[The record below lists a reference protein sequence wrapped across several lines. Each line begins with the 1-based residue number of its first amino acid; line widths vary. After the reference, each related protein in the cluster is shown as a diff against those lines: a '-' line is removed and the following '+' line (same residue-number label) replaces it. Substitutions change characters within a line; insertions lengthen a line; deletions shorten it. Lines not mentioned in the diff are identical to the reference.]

1 MQYDFY
7 LHLGFLFLKFCNFII
22 FWVSCVFVNFRIDS
36 GTNFM
41 RYLNSYCESS
51 PHRLN
56 LSEWSNG
63 FSFSHEWLWNVGK
76 SPGTSITFFQN
87 LNLTQHDGTSYFQI
101 SPQNI
106 SDNALLFLAQPDK
119 FLGPLCPSWIIINVS
134 KSPWESCSSD
144 LRLNIVHQHIMLV
157 SNLSVKSSTYY
168 ISLLRCS
175 MLVLCST

>member
-1 MQYDFY
+1 MHNKPKPTNFMQYDFY

-63 FSFSHEWLWNVGK
+63 FSFSHEWLWNVANGNRQQQQR
-76 SPGTSITFFQN
+76 I
-87 LNLTQHDGTSYFQI
+87 
-101 SPQNI
+101 
-106 SDNALLFLAQPDK
+106 
-119 FLGPLCPSWIIINVS
+119 S
-134 KSPWESCSSD
+134 KSSKHECWKPWVDLHHEAGDARNCSWGLSGALFFCD
-144 LRLNIVHQHIMLV
+144 QLKIRSSPETWNYPHCLRATEYRSQ
-157 SNLSVKSSTYY
+157 SYSSTFSS
-168 ISLLRCS
+168 IL
-175 MLVLCST
+175 